1 MSRVFVTSDSHFHHR
16 RVLEFEAEARP
27 FSSVEEMNEVL
38 VDRWNAVV
46 TKRDLVWH
54 LGDVCFGRIENLEI
68 LSRLNGQKKLVLGN
82 HDTHSAGVYLKY
94 FRDVRGCLAYD
105 SCILTHIPIHPS
117 QFYRFEANIHGHL
130 HSKVVTNTVSY
141 PLGWGPAGSVPDPEN
156 SRDVAYEPD
165 TRYINVSVEHT
176 NLTPIEWSDIRR
188 MLNERKARS

>member
-1 MSRVFVTSDSHFHHR
+1 MSRVFVTSDTHYWHHN
-16 RVLEFEAEARP
+16 VLKFEPEARP

-82 HDTHSAGVYLKY
+82 HDTHPAHVYLKY
-94 FRDVRGCLAYD
+94 FRDVKACVPYDGCLL
-105 SCILTHIPIHPS
+105 SHVPIHPS
-117 QFYRFEANIHGHL
+117 QFYRFEANVHGHL
-130 HSKVVTNTVSY
+130 HSKVVMHTTEMFT
-141 PLGWGPAGSVPDPEN
+141 LPDP
-156 SRDVAYEPD
+156 
-165 TRYINVSVEHT
+165 RYFNVSVEHT
-176 NLTPIEWSDIRR
+176 LLAPIEWADVRR